1 MMPQMRSRRPRWAAV
16 NRFNDTLVTLQLR
29 PIDWYAPADS
39 TGIPALTRYVQQCT
53 RPSDRLLVAWQ
64 RVPIVL
70 VNAARET
77 AFHEG
82 YTLVHQYVSA
92 NYVEAARSGF
102 GTAAEYAVLV
112 RRDGRPKRTYGSL
125 NLPCYR

>member
-1 MMPQMRSRRPRWAAV
+1 
-16 NRFNDTLVTLQLR
+16 
-29 PIDWYAPADS
+29 
-39 TGIPALTRYVQQCT
+39 
-53 RPSDRLLVAWQ
+53 LVAWQ
-64 RVPIVL
+64 RVPIVP

-102 GTAAEYAVLV
+102 GTAAEDAVLV
-112 RRDGRPKRTYGSL
+112 RRDGRPKRTYGAL